1 MPVLETPILRPA
13 FLHLNGHLQT
23 IFPLLLRRIDFRY
36 TDRERVELPD
46 GDFLDLDWHRNP
58 EPSDKLVLIT
68 HGLEGDSSREY
79 VRGLAKLFVAN
90 GYDVLAWNCR
100 SCSGEMNRLP
110 RFYHHGDFAD
120 LHFVLKYAIGT
131 YGYKDVVLAGF
142 SMGGSLTLRAVAENT
157 DSLPTE
163 VSSTVSYSVPCD
175 LKACAEALTR
185 KENRVYLKRFLKKLG
200 EKIKAKEKIFPGV
213 ISAEGFHNIKNFSDF
228 DNRYTA
234 PLHGF
239 DDADDFYRNASVKP
253 ALKKI
258 RVPSLIVQAL
268 NDPFLVPACI
278 PYEEAAENPS
288 LYLEVPATGGHCGF
302 MIRNSNYTYA
312 ELRALEFAKQFAKV

>member
-1 MPVLETPILRPA
+1 M
-13 FLHLNGHLQT
+13 NGHLQT
-23 IFPLLLRRIDFRY
+23 ILPLLLRRISFRY
-36 TDRERVELPD
+36 TSRERVELPD
-46 GDFLDLDWHRNP
+46 GDFLDLDWYSQSRR
-58 EPSDKLVLIT
+58 SDKLILIT

-79 VRGLAKLFVAN
+79 VRGMAKLFAAD

-110 RFYHHGDFAD
+110 RFYHHGDYAD
-120 LHFVLKYAIGT
+120 LHFVLNYAISK

-142 SMGGSLTLRAVAENT
+142 SMGGSLTLRAVAENPEM
-157 DSLPTE
+157 LPHE

-185 KENRVYLKRFLKKLG
+185 KENRVYLNRFLKRLG
-200 EKIKAKEKIFPGV
+200 KKIRAKEKIFPDV
-213 ISAEGFHNIKNFSDF
+213 ISADGFDKIRDFSDF

-239 DDADDFYRNASVKP
+239 ADADDFYRKASVKP
-253 ALKKI
+253 VLKNI

-278 PYEEAAENPS
+278 PYEEAAQNPS
-288 LYLEVPATGGHCGF
+288 LYLEAPATGGHCGF
-302 MIRNSNYTYA
+302 MIRNNDYTYA
-312 ELRALEFAKQFAKV
+312 ELRALEFAKQFAKA